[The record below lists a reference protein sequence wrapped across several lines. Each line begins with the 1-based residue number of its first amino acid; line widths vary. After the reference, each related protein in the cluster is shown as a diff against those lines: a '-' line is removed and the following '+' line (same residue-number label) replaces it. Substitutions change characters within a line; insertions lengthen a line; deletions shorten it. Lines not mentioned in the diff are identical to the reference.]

1 MSKLKIRGANELL
14 LPIGLIFGAILD
26 VSRTFAKSGGLRG
39 RTKVVTV
46 AQEAPR
52 GVNVDI
58 WGANELIWPTG
69 FIIDATPDASQTFTK
84 SGGLKGHL
92 KGV

>member
-1 MSKLKIRGANELL
+1 MVPYLMLYGALRWL
-14 LPIGLIFGAILD
+14 QGPRRL
-26 VSRTFAKSGGLRG
+26 LRG
-39 RTKVVTV
+39 SI
-46 AQEAPR
+46 
-52 GVNVDI
+52 VDI